1 MGSLVL
7 LGYRTAVFIHALFL
21 ECEVVLRIFREL
33 AQCRKVRLT
42 IQPLVEDSTK
52 IFGPLEDRLMLLVYE
67 LDANGVFLAP
77 LHTRLPIT
85 DSYVAFLSQQMTG
98 VNAGKRVAHDVCYRV
113 ISSPSQPYL
122 PNVSASLTRKSFGV
136 SGLLY
141 NNLIIYDRETDSNWS
156 QMLGQSVNGNT
167 DLDIT
172 VIYSR
177 ELSDGTI
184 LSFSP

>member
-1 MGSLVL
+1 
-7 LGYRTAVFIHALFL
+7 
-21 ECEVVLRIFREL
+21 
-33 AQCRKVRLT
+33 
-42 IQPLVEDSTK
+42 
-52 IFGPLEDRLMLLVYE
+52 
-67 LDANGVFLAP
+67 
-77 LHTRLPIT
+77 
-85 DSYVAFLSQQMTG
+85 
-98 VNAGKRVAHDVCYRV
+98 
-113 ISSPSQPYL
+113 L